1 MMAILY
7 LLGGAAQLVMAVAI
21 GAVALADWRQDMAST
36 VVGLII
42 AALFSLCAFLL
53 LIQVQP

>member
-1 MMAILY
+1 MMPILY

-21 GAVALADWRQDMAST
+21 GAVALADWRQDMVST
-36 VVGLII
+36 LAGLII

>member
-1 MMAILY
+1 MMPMLY
-7 LLGGAAQLVMAVAI
+7 LLGGVLVFRIAVAI

-36 VVGLII
+36 LVGLII

-53 LIQVQP
+53 FIQVQA